1 MRNTIF
7 TVICTLLALTF
18 TACSDDDDV
27 VDPLLF
33 NHWITEDEEITLSID
48 KEGTFEWG
56 MKRGTEPTG
65 YLIIQGHW
73 FIKNNSLQLVASS
86 PCDWCKGKRQFR
98 YNLIVKKDGANYFV
112 LELTEYD
119 LWPHRN
125 SSSTLHLIPR
135 FCYIA

>member
-1 MRNTIF
+1 MRKYLFILFALIF
-7 TVICTLLALTF
+7 V
-18 TACSDDDDV
+18 ACSDEDNDIN
-27 VDPLLF
+27 PLLF

-98 YNLIVKKDGANYFV
+98 YNLIVKNDGANYFE

-135 FCYIA
+135 FCYICLEV